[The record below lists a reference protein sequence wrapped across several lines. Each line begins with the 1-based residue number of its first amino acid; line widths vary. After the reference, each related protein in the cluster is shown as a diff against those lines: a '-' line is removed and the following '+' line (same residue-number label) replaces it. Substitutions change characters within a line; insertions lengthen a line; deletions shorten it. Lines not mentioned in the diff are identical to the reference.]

1 MMIYRIKIYRN
12 WFWDIIRFP
21 NLVFDRAIQKMYL
34 VFDYPCEQRK
44 MTLQIDPSN
53 FGEITKYKIFV
64 VLGKYSNETLLSNI
78 VFLVLFCLVILIWY
92 WKHCHAKNSWYYD
105 FYEVPVKNLT
115 KNEMIWSAEVSIIGK
130 IMWSIAIKALHLFCK
145 KYHFPFKLEIS

>member
-44 MTLQIDPSN
+44 MTLQIDPSS
-53 FGEITKYKIFV
+53 FWWHHEIIKIFV
-64 VLGKYSNETLLSNI
+64 VLGKYSNETLLSNNL
-78 VFLVLFCLVILIWY
+78 FLFLFCLVLFIWY
-92 WKHCHAKNSWYYD
+92 WKHYHAKKNSWYYA
-105 FYEVPVKNLT
+105 FYEVSVKNLT
-115 KNEMIWSAEVSIIGK
+115 KNERYGVTK
-130 IMWSIAIKALHLFCK
+130 FQL
-145 KYHFPFKLEIS
+145 LEK

>member
-105 FYEVPVKNLT
+105 FYEESVKNLT
-115 KNEMIWSAEVSIIGK
+115 KNERYGVTK
-130 IMWSIAIKALHLFCK
+130 FQL
-145 KYHFPFKLEIS
+145 LEA